1 MIYIYLVIIEN
12 FDRKH
17 VRCRF
22 RLLRHVEEC
31 TLGLNIVLSVS
42 SAPARLL
49 TMSETFAVEL
59 KSVVKRY
66 SEILAV
72 DNVDLTIKT
81 GEIFGLLGP
90 NGSGKSTTLKMLLGL
105 VQPDS
110 GSVNVLGV
118 DVQKDPVAVKQ
129 QVGYVPES
137 PRLYEFLT
145 GIEYLDFIGDIY
157 GMQTEEKKNRITE
170 YLKALQLEGREG
182 DMINGYSEGM
192 KQKIALIS
200 AFLHKPK
207 LLILDEPLNALDPRS
222 ARIVKDF
229 LHKLKMQGVTT
240 IMSTHVLEIAQA
252 VCDRVGIMYQGR
264 LLALGNMNELRQM
277 SKLPDSGL
285 EDIFLKLTGT
295 DDIRAVVEELLK

>member
-1 MIYIYLVIIEN
+1 LNEHSV
-12 FDRKH
+12 KKP
-17 VRCRF
+17 
-22 RLLRHVEEC
+22 
-31 TLGLNIVLSVS
+31 TLGLNIVSSVS
-42 SAPARLL
+42 NLTARLL
-49 TMSETFAVEL
+49 AMSETFAVEL

-66 SEILAV
+66 HEILAV
-72 DNVDLTIKT
+72 DQVDLTIKT

-157 GMQTEEKKNRITE
+157 SMQTEEKKNRITE

-182 DMINGYSEGM
+182 DMITGYSDGM

-200 AFLHKPK
+200 AFLHRPK
-207 LLILDEPLNALDPRS
+207 LLILDEPLSALDPRS

-229 LHKLKMQGVTT
+229 LQKLKAQGVTT

-252 VCDRVGIMYQGR
+252 VCDRIGIMYQGK
-264 LLALGNMNELRQM
+264 LLALGNMKELRQL

-285 EDIFLKLTGT
+285 EEIFLKLTGT
-295 DDIRAVVEELLK
+295 GDTRAIVEELLK

>member
-1 MIYIYLVIIEN
+1 
-12 FDRKH
+12 
-17 VRCRF
+17 
-22 RLLRHVEEC
+22 
-31 TLGLNIVLSVS
+31 
-42 SAPARLL
+42 
-49 TMSETFAVEL
+49 MSYSFAVEL
-59 KSVVKRY
+59 KGVVKHY
-66 SEILAV
+66 NGITAV
-72 DNVDLTIKT
+72 DNVDLTIHT

-90 NGSGKSTTLKMLLGL
+90 NGSGKSTTLKMLIGL

-110 GSVNVLGV
+110 GSVNVMGI
-118 DVQKDPVAVKQ
+118 DVQKDPVAIKQ
-129 QVGYVPES
+129 QIGYVPES

-145 GIEYLDFIGDIY
+145 GIEYLDFVGDIY
-157 GMQTEEKKNRITE
+157 GIPTEEKKVRITE
-170 YLKALQLEGREG
+170 YLKALQLAGREG

-200 AFLHKPK
+200 AFLHRPK

-229 LHKLKMQGVTT
+229 LHKLKAQGVTT

-252 VCDRVGIMYQGR
+252 VCDRIGIMVQGEI
-264 LLALGNMNELRQM
+264 LALGNMNELRQM

-295 DDIRAVVEELLK
+295 DDIRAVVEELVK

>member
-1 MIYIYLVIIEN
+1 MNYAY
-12 FDRKH
+12 
-17 VRCRF
+17 
-22 RLLRHVEEC
+22 
-31 TLGLNIVLSVS
+31 
-42 SAPARLL
+42 
-49 TMSETFAVEL
+49 AVEL

-66 SEILAV
+66 NEILAV
-72 DNVDLTIKT
+72 DHVDLTINQ

-105 VQPDS
+105 VRPDS
-110 GSVNVLGV
+110 GSVSVLGM
-118 DVQKDPVAVKQ
+118 DVQKDPVALKRLM
-129 QVGYVPES
+129 GYVPES
-137 PRLYEFLT
+137 SRLYEFLT
-145 GIEYLDFIGDIY
+145 GIEYLDFIADVY
-157 GMQTEEKKNRITE
+157 GIQNAEKKNRINE

-182 DMINGYSEGM
+182 DMINSYSEGM

-229 LHKLKMQGVTT
+229 LHELKTQGVTT
-240 IMSTHVLEIAQA
+240 ILSTHVLEIAQA
-252 VCDRVGIMYQGR
+252 LCDRIGIMYRGK
-264 LLALGNMNELRQM
+264 LLALGNMKELRQM

-295 DDIRAVVEELLK
+295 GDIRAVVEELVK